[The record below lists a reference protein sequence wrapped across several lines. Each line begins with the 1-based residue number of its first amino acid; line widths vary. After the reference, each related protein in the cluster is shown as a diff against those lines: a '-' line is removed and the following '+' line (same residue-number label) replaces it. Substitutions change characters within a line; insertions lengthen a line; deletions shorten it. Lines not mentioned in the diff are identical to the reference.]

1 MKYLNSFIKFI
12 KESVQLNDN
21 FWKWF
26 RSSKIV
32 DENNKPLVVYH
43 GSRNWD
49 FEKFDKS
56 WIGLTDEGYY
66 GIGFYFSDDEEYA
79 KEYGKNIYACYLNCQ
94 NPYRLISVNNS
105 ADERWFD
112 LRDQLAELK
121 GIDLPHLK
129 TIRTLPEGF
138 YVKKTKHTYDKYD
151 LYGVYPPESTYETEK
166 EIYGPDTYS
175 ELAAIV
181 AFNDMLNKVDYDY
194 GWTPSLIKKI
204 GKHEFTDLVKQ
215 NGYDSIIVG
224 EGFVEICV
232 FEPNQIKSINN
243 DGSWDID
250 DNNINS

>member
-1 MKYLNSFIKFI
+1 MKYLISFVSFI
-12 KESVQLNDN
+12 KESIQLNDN

-26 RSSKIV
+26 RNSKIV

-43 GSRNWD
+43 GSNNWD
-49 FEKFDKS
+49 FEEFEKS

-66 GIGFYFSDDEEYA
+66 GIGFYFSKYLEEA
-79 KEYGKNIYACYLNCQ
+79 KTFGENIYSCYLRCQ
-94 NPYRLISVNNS
+94 NPFRLISVSNR

-112 LRDQLAELK
+112 LRDQLADLK

-138 YVKKTKHTYDKYD
+138 YVKKIRDTYDKYD
-151 LYGVYPPESTYETEK
+151 LYGVYPPESTYGTEK
-166 EIYGPDTYS
+166 EIYGADTYS

-181 AFNDMLNKVDYDY
+181 AFNDTLNDINYDY
-194 GWTPSLIKKI
+194 GWTPGLINKI
-204 GKHEFTDLVKQ
+204 GKQKFTDLIKQ

-224 EGFVEICV
+224 DKFGEICV
-232 FEPNQIKSINN
+232 FESNQIKSINN
-243 DGSWDID
+243 NGSWNIE